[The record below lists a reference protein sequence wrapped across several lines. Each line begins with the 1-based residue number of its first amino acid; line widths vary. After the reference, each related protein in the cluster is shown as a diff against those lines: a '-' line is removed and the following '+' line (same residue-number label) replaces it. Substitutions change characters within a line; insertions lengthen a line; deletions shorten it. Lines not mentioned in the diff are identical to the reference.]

1 MMLPRQS
8 GNPPL
13 TTLRSLGSPC
23 LQLPLP
29 TPCGGKPIF
38 TDPLFC
44 FSLIFALPKKP
55 WRTEPCRTCS
65 WQESLDL
72 GPAAEV
78 GRAVLAVAAMH
89 HLPLVGSSLE
99 RGSGFVM
106 HSTPLQAA
114 AASVVLK
121 SMHARLAR
129 RLAMGFAS
137 AGRMPSPLPP
147 LNTDHHTP
155 PPPPPAAGNGNCGR
169 NRGRRNR

>member
-1 MMLPRQS
+1 MLPRQS

-29 TPCGGKPIF
+29 TPFGGKSIF

-44 FSLIFALPKKP
+44 FSLIYAVPKKP
-55 WRTEPCRTCS
+55 WQTEPCRTCS

-78 GRAVLAVAAMH
+78 GRAVPAAAAMH
-89 HLPLVGSSLE
+89 PLLLMGSSLE

-106 HSTPLQAA
+106 PSTPLQAA
-114 AASVVLK
+114 AASIVLK

-129 RLAMGFAS
+129 RLAMGLIS
-137 AGRMPSPLPP
+137 AGRRPSPF
-147 LNTDHHTP
+147 
-155 PPPPPAAGNGNCGR
+155 
-169 NRGRRNR
+169 